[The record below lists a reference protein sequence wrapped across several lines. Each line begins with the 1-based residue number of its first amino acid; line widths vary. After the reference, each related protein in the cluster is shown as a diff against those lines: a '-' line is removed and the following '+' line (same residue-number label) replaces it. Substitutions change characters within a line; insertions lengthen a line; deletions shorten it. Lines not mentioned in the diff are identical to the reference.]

1 MIKFAIPKGSIEEAT
16 FKFIE
21 QAWFSLHGK
30 GRSYRVRVNDPEIYM
45 KVLRPQEIP
54 TFVSNGLYDIGITG
68 KDWVI
73 ETSADVKVMLNLE
86 YGYVR
91 LVYAIPKDMPYLS
104 LSDMI
109 EDYASKGKVLRISTE
124 YLNISSNYIKN
135 NKRYK
140 EIYGS
145 KEPMLITPWFK
156 NSNGNDRVQ
165 IILSFGATEA
175 KPPDDTDAII
185 DITETGTTLEQNNLK
200 PIETIMDST
209 ALLIANKQS
218 LNDPSKREK
227 IYDVLTLL
235 KGVVDS
241 RKKLHIFMNVSAENL
256 NELLAHLPALKK
268 PTISNLS
275 EEGWYAVNTVISKDE
290 FVNILPILRRLA
302 QGIVVHEPRQILP
315 LEEIMRDEQGDNIKG

>member
-1 MIKFAIPKGSIEEAT
+1 MIKFAIPKGSLEEAT

-21 QAWFSLHGK
+21 QAWFYVHGK

-45 KVLRPQEIP
+45 KLVRPQEIP
-54 TFVSNGLYDIGITG
+54 TFVSTGMYDIGITG
-68 KDWVI
+68 KDWVT
-73 ETSADVKVMLNLE
+73 ETNADVKVMLNLE

-91 LVYAIPKDMPYLS
+91 LVYAIPKDMPYSS
-104 LSDMI
+104 LAEMI
-109 EDYASKGKVLRISTE
+109 KDYHSKGKVLRISTE
-124 YLNISSNYIKN
+124 YLNLASNYIKSN
-135 NKRYK
+135 AKYK

-145 KEPMLITPWFK
+145 NEPMVITPWFK
-156 NSNGNDRVQ
+156 GSSNDRVQ

-200 PIETIMDST
+200 PIEVIMEST
-209 ALLIANKQS
+209 AMLIANKDS

-235 KGVVDS
+235 KGVVDG
-241 RKKLHIFMNVSAENL
+241 RKKLHIFMNVNSKNL
-256 NELLAHLPALKK
+256 NELLACLPALKR
-268 PTISNLS
+268 PTVSNLS

-290 FVNILPILRRLA
+290 FVTLLPTLRRLA

-315 LEEIMRDEQGDNIKG
+315 LEEIMKDEQDRG

>member
-1 MIKFAIPKGSIEEAT
+1 MIKFAIPKGSLEEAT

-21 QAWFSLHGK
+21 QAWFSVHGK

-45 KVLRPQEIP
+45 KLVRPQEIP
-54 TFVSNGLYDIGITG
+54 TFVSTGMYDIGITG
-68 KDWVI
+68 KDWVT
-73 ETSADVKVMLNLE
+73 ETNADVKVMLNLE

-91 LVYAIPKDMPYLS
+91 LVYAIPKDMPYSS
-104 LSDMI
+104 LAEMI
-109 EDYASKGKVLRISTE
+109 QDYYSKDKVLRVSTE
-124 YLNISSNYIKN
+124 YLNLASNYIKSN
-135 NKRYK
+135 DKYK

-145 KEPMLITPWFK
+145 NEPMVITPWFK
-156 NSNGNDRVQ
+156 SNSNDRVQ

-200 PIETIMDST
+200 PIEVIMEST
-209 ALLIANKQS
+209 AMLIANKNS
-218 LNDPSKREK
+218 LNDAKKKEK

-235 KGVVDS
+235 KGVVDG
-241 RKKLHIFMNVSAENL
+241 RKKLHIFMNVNSKNL
-256 NELLAHLPALKK
+256 NELLTCLPALKR
-268 PTISNLS
+268 PTVSNLS

-290 FVNILPILRRLA
+290 FVALLPTLRRLA

-315 LEEIMRDEQGDNIKG
+315 LEEIMKEG